1 MAEELM
7 VRVGMLRLLLASLR
21 LLLFKVLEDLFLEG
35 GLRTW
40 YDRVLKLETFLMLLL
55 LTIA

>member
-1 MAEELM
+1 M

-40 YDRVLKLETFLMLLL
+40 YDRVLKLEIFLVLLL